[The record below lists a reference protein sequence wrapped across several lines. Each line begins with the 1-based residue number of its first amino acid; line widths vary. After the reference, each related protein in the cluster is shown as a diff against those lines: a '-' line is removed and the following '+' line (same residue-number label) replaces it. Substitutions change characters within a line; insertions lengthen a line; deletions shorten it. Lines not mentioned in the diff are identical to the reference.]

1 MGKIIVVG
9 SSNTDM
15 ILRCAHLP
23 KPGETIL
30 GSDFAIAGGGK
41 GANQAVA
48 AARLGA
54 DVTFVARMGRDAMG
68 DQAFANY
75 RAEGINCDFITR
87 DERAASG
94 VALIMVDAAAEN
106 FIGVAPGAN
115 ATLLPQH
122 ILEAESVFQSAKVLL
137 LQLEIPLQAIEQ
149 AIKLAQRW
157 NVQVILNPA
166 PAQNLSDDLIRDVIL
181 TPNETE
187 IGHLVGLPIKTM
199 DDVEQAAAQLLR
211 RGARAVIVTLGE
223 QGAFVATPS
232 SSCTVASYKVA
243 AVDTTAAGD
252 AFNAGLAVALA
263 RGEELSPA
271 VRFACAV
278 GALSATRFGAQPS
291 LPRLA
296 EVERF
301 LSA

>member
-30 GSDFAIAGGGK
+30 GNDFVIAGGGK

-54 DVTFVARMGRDAMG
+54 EVTFVARLGRDAMG
-68 DQAFANY
+68 DQALMNY
-75 RAEGINCDFITR
+75 RAEEIDCDFITR
-87 DERAASG
+87 DELASSG

-115 ATLLPQH
+115 ATLMPSH
-122 ILEAESVFQSAKVLL
+122 ILQAEPVFQSAKVLL
-137 LQLEIPLQAIEQ
+137 LQLEVPLEAIAQ

-157 NVQVILNPA
+157 NVQAILNPA
-166 PAQNLSDDLIRDVIL
+166 PAQNLPDDLIRDVIL

-187 IGHLVGLPIKTM
+187 IGYLVGTSIKTM
-199 DDVEQAAAQLLR
+199 NDVEQAAGKLLK
-211 RGARAVIVTLGE
+211 RGARALIVTLGE

-232 SSCTVASYKVA
+232 ASCVVPSFKVD

-263 RGEELSPA
+263 RGDELLTA
-271 VRFACAV
+271 VQFACAV
-278 GALSATRFGAQPS
+278 GALSTTQFGAQPS
-291 LPRLA
+291 LPRKE

-301 LSA
+301 LLA